1 MREIFD
7 KDHLLNYTKNS
18 FPVGLPDLAL
28 IITCL
33 CWGLNFVI
41 TKSATGENP
50 EQFRLFIYNIIR
62 FPAAAGLLFLT
73 LYLKGES
80 ILLGKKYYAGVALIS
95 FVGIFMYQTLYMSGQ
110 NLTGSANIG
119 IVYGFAPLLILVVSI
134 IAKVERMSFF
144 TASGVVVGCFGLFM
158 ILFQEGSFTVDKGS
172 LLMLF
177 AIGCWSCY
185 VVFGKRILDKYPPM
199 LTTAWMLLF
208 GSLYQLP
215 LAFMQLPDQQWAELS
230 GMNIF
235 FVILSTV
242 MSLYTGYTLFY
253 YSVAKIGP
261 AKAGVYTNL
270 TPVFTVI
277 FASLIRN
284 ETILLIH
291 IIGLAVIILGIGITK
306 IPSRNQSKGTAP

>member
-1 MREIFD
+1 M
-7 KDHLLNYTKNS
+7 KSTKKTI
-18 FPVGLPDLAL
+18 PVGLPDLAL
-28 IITCL
+28 VITCL

-50 EQFRLFIYNIIR
+50 EHFRLFIYNIIR
-62 FPAAAGLLFLT
+62 FPVASGLLFLT

-80 ILLGKKYYAGVALIS
+80 VLLGKKYFVGTALIS
-95 FVGIFMYQTLYMSGQ
+95 FVGIFMYQTLYMIGQ
-110 NLTGSANIG
+110 SLTGSAKIG
-119 IVYGFAPLLILVVSI
+119 MVYSFAPLLILVISV
-134 IAKVERMSFF
+134 IAKVERLSFF
-144 TASGVVVGCFGLFM
+144 TTSGVVVGCFGLFM

-172 LLMLF
+172 LLMLI
-177 AIGCWSCY
+177 AIGCWACY

-208 GSLYQLP
+208 GSLYQVP
-215 LAFMQLPDQQWAELS
+215 LALWQLPDQQWAELS

-235 FVILSTV
+235 FVSLSAV
-242 MSLYTGYTLFY
+242 MSLYTGYTLFF

-291 IIGLAVIILGIGITK
+291 VIGLTVIILGIGITK
-306 IPSRNQSKGTAP
+306 IPPRSQSKGAAS